1 MTWAY
6 QGDSTYDPFV
16 GTFNCDQMAMYNSIV
31 ASVKEKVVGRT
42 DIAAIS
48 PTGTAIQ
55 NARTSYFG
63 DLLTRDTRHLNEIGK
78 VVAGYALFATLT
90 DAPLTEVALTEV
102 NPTFKLSDSNKEVIL
117 DAVNAAIK
125 EPFAV
130 TQSAYP
136 D

>member
-1 MTWAY
+1 M
-6 QGDSTYDPFV
+6 
-16 GTFNCDQMAMYNSIV
+16 
-31 ASVKEKVVGRT
+31 
-42 DIAAIS
+42 
-48 PTGTAIQ
+48 
-55 NARTSYFG
+55 
-63 DLLTRDTRHLNEIGK
+63 
-78 VVAGYALFATLT
+78 
-90 DAPLTEVALTEV
+90 TEVALTEV